1 MSKFS
6 NYLEDQITNW
16 LNGQPF
22 ATTLTGGVFVQ
33 LFSSDPGETGVLTG
47 ALFTRIN
54 VPAGGF
60 TRGTGG
66 AGTLTNTNII
76 TITSNNTGGS
86 VTASH
91 VGVFNAVTSG
101 ELLFYGA
108 LTASKTIATGDEV
121 KFNANQL
128 TLTID

>member
-16 LNGQPF
+16 LNGAAF
-22 ATTLTGGVFVQ
+22 APQLTGGVFVQ

-76 TITSNNTGGS
+76 TMTPNSGVA

-91 VGVFNAVTSG
+91 VGVFSAVTGG
-101 ELLFYGA
+101 ELLFYGG
-108 LTASKTIATGDEV
+108 LTASKSIAVGDEV